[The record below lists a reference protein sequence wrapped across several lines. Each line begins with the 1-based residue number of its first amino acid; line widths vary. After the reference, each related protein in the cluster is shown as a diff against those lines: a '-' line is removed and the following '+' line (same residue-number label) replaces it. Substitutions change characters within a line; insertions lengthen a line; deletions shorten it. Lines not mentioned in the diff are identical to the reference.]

1 MDQIPVIGLDGAPQ
15 SPTSPERAAQI
26 AAKGKGDLQ
35 QDTEGRVWLQL
46 RYTPQPTEVPPRRGG
61 KQAKWR
67 RKTIAAI
74 RRRDGDDC
82 FYCLE
87 RLSREEMT
95 LEHLLSKSLKGSDS
109 TKNLVIAHKDCN
121 DKAGNLSIAE
131 KVRLRERQLLKK
143 IQEGAPYA
151 VDL

>member
-1 MDQIPVIGLDGAPQ
+1 MDQIPVIGQDGAPQ

-26 AAKGKGDLQ
+26 VAKGKGDLQ
-35 QDTEGRVWLQL
+35 QDAEGRVWLQL
-46 RYTPQPTEVPPRRGG
+46 RYTPQPTEVPPRTGG
-61 KQAKWR
+61 TQAKWR

-87 RLSREEMT
+87 SMSREEMT
-95 LEHLLSKSLKGSDS
+95 LEHLLPRSLKGSDS
-109 TKNLVIAHKDCN
+109 AKNLVLAHKCCN
-121 DKAGNLSIAE
+121 GKAGDLSIAE

-143 IQEGAPYA
+143 IQEAAPHA
-151 VDL
+151 MDL